1 MPDLKYAK
9 THEWVSVAGDVA
21 TVGISQHA
29 VDELGEVVPFD
40 LPPVGKTVTA
50 GSPMGEIESVK
61 AVSELFAPVSGE
73 IVEANSLLD
82 SEPELV
88 NSSPLGEG
96 WICRIRM
103 SDTSELD
110 ALMDQTQYD
119 QFLTEE
125 S

>member
-9 THEWVSVAGDVA
+9 SHEWVLVEGDIA

-40 LPPVGKTVTA
+40 LPPAGKSVTA
-50 GSPMGEIESVK
+50 GQEMGEIESVK

-73 IVEANSLLD
+73 IVESNSALE

-88 NSSPLGEG
+88 NSSPLGDG
-96 WICRIRM
+96 WICKIRM
-103 SDTSELD
+103 SNPNELD
-110 ALMDQTQYD
+110 SLMDAAAYER
-119 QFLTEE
+119 FVAEE
-125 S
+125 R